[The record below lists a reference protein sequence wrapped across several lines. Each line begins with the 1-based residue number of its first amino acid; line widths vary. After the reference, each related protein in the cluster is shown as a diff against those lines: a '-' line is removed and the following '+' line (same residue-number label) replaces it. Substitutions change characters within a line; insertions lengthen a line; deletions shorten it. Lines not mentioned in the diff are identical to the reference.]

1 MSLEEVLLNMLRV
14 NEREFNYIMLTV
26 LLLSMHKE
34 LSVKILG
41 LISRKM
47 KINALYCKEKEICPL
62 LAKNEP

>member
-1 MSLEEVLLNMLRV
+1 MLRV
-14 NEREFNYIMLTV
+14 NEREFNYIMLTI